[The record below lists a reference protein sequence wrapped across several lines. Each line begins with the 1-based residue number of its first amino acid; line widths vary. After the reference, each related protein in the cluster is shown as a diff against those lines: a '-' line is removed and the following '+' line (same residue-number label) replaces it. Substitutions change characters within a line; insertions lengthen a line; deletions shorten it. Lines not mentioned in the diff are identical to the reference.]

1 MTLNMKDMISIIIL
15 LIILGV
21 LIITYLKHRPPEGI
35 WPYGS
40 RKVLTDAE
48 QILFHRLVSALP
60 DYLVLTQVRLS
71 RVLEVKK
78 GKGIRVNE
86 WNHRINGLGLDFVI
100 CSKDFSVLAVIEL
113 GDKTHIRKKHI
124 DDDKRKNK
132 ALADA
137 GVRLIRWDVE
147 SIPNEIAM
155 KEELRVETGISI

>member
-1 MTLNMKDMISIIIL
+1 MTLDMKDMIGIIL
-15 LIILGV
+15 VLFILGV

-40 RKVLTDAE
+40 RKVLADTE
-48 QILFHRLVSALP
+48 QVLFHRLVSALP

-86 WNHRINGLGLDFVI
+86 WNNRINGLSLDFVI
-100 CSKDFSVLAVIEL
+100 CSKDFSVLTVIEL
-113 GDKTHIRKKHI
+113 GDKAHIRKKHI
-124 DDDKRKNK
+124 NDDKRKNK

-137 GVRLIRWDVE
+137 GIRLIRWDVE
-147 SIPNEIAM
+147 SIPDGIAI
-155 KEELRVETGISI
+155 KEVLMRETGITT